1 MAWDFNPSSH
11 QKHSYYPQLY
21 IHHLLGMVQSESIPV
36 IHVVLINLLEK
47 RKQLPLLQNYFMQI
61 TVNK

>member
-1 MAWDFNPSSH
+1 
-11 QKHSYYPQLY
+11 
-21 IHHLLGMVQSESIPV
+21 MVQSESIPV